1 VHGRPKETIENV
13 SASDDPLDVA
23 SMSREQR
30 DALKRQILR
39 QHPELAE
46 QYTGSERSSSPRGI
60 FLFDETDALFEK
72 RGEVRDGHDRYANMK
87 VNYLLPH
94 EVPARSIGQPE
105 AGTPI
110 PREELAQRG
119 TPDPRA
125 HSGQTRLDSAKGAQ
139 RSAEVRRAKAEAR
152 RETLRDRL
160 ARKLEE
166 RADEVVAAYLA
177 GSDRV
182 IRTVRTGLR
191 TPGSQGCM
199 AGRRRRSRMS
209 PSPMILSTLRR

>member
-1 VHGRPKETIENV
+1 MHGRPKETIENV

-94 EVPARSIGQPE
+94 EVPARSMVNLKRHAHTPRRARAARDPRPE
-105 AGTPI
+105 GS
-110 PREELAQRG
+110 LW
-119 TPDPRA
+119 PDPARF
-125 HSGQTRLDSAKGAQ
+125 GQGRTAKRGGPASEG
-139 RSAEVRRAKAEAR
+139 R
-152 RETLRDRL
+152 
-160 ARKLEE
+160 
-166 RADEVVAAYLA
+166 
-177 GSDRV
+177 GS
-182 IRTVRTGLR
+182 
-191 TPGSQGCM
+191 P
-199 AGRRRRSRMS
+199 
-209 PSPMILSTLRR
+209 